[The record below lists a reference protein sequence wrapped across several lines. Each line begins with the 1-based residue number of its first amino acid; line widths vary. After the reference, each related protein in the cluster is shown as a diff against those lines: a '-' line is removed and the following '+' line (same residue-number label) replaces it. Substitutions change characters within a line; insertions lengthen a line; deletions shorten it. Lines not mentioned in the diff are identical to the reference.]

1 MADIEMS
8 GMPSATPSTSDERRP
23 RRRRKTTRCCGLYSP
38 MTPGGGG
45 DQPTHGANQ
54 VDEQASVMAA
64 AVCESR
70 GVVYAFATGT
80 KIHGMRNLYL
90 ARGQ

>member
-1 MADIEMS
+1 
-8 GMPSATPSTSDERRP
+8 
-23 RRRRKTTRCCGLYSP
+23 